1 MAPVDD
7 PYTSEPGD
15 LRTLKRAEELEGVTL
30 VCPRCHRHQ
39 AIMRRDQRRAPLIG
53 KDYWLLCLSWLCHHS
68 DGFTSVDDAANAL
81 APLLGSAEATRL
93 LQS

>member
-30 VCPRCHRHQ
+30 ACPRCHRHQ
-39 AIMRRDQRRAPLIG
+39 AVLRRQPRRAPLIG
-53 KDYWLLCLSWLCHHS
+53 YDHWLLCLSWPCHHR
-68 DGFTSVDDAANAL
+68 DGFSAVEEAL
-81 APLLGSAEATRL
+81 RVLTPVLGSAAAPPL